1 MRVQLRTVTKAT
13 PALFASVPTR
23 ILQRKCACGGTPG
36 PTGECE
42 ECRKKRLQRK
52 TRNSELGTRND
63 SFAPPIVHEVLRSP
77 GQPLD
82 PGTRALMEPRFGH
95 DFSQVQVHT
104 DGKAAESARAVN
116 ARAYTVG
123 ENVVFGA
130 GQFMPTA
137 CTGQRLLAHE
147 LAHVM
152 QQSNGQTA
160 MRYHSLAISKPDD
173 ASEREADQIADVV
186 VGSNAIA

>member
-1 MRVQLRTVTKAT
+1 MSSRFTIHYKRGNT
-13 PALFASVPTR
+13 PQKSLSPSR
-23 ILQRKCACGGTPG
+23 RGLLQRKCACGGTPG

-130 GQFMPTA
+130 GQFMP
-137 CTGQRLLAHE
+137 
-147 LAHVM
+147 
-152 QQSNGQTA
+152 
-160 MRYHSLAISKPDD
+160 
-173 ASEREADQIADVV
+173 
-186 VGSNAIA
+186 

>member
-1 MRVQLRTVTKAT
+1 MTASQQTQLKPARAPT
-13 PALFASVPTR
+13 PSFMPVRSGL
-23 ILQRKCACGGTPG
+23 LQRTCACGGTPG

-95 DFSQVQVHT
+95 YFSQVQVHT
-104 DGKAAESARAVN
+104 D
-116 ARAYTVG
+116 
-123 ENVVFGA
+123 
-130 GQFMPTA
+130 
-137 CTGQRLLAHE
+137 
-147 LAHVM
+147 
-152 QQSNGQTA
+152 
-160 MRYHSLAISKPDD
+160 
-173 ASEREADQIADVV
+173 
-186 VGSNAIA
+186 